1 MTAIKFERLQLFRFY
16 VPIFALFESDDLEST
31 TRLIFHI
38 PCLSK
43 TSKISFTQN
52 YLQRL
57 VSKVSKVMVL
67 SKLIYFK
74 LNKTFSVLTFG
85 ILTAS
90 A

>member
-52 YLQRL
+52 YLQRFIKHIF
-57 VSKVSKVMVL
+57 VNR
-67 SKLIYFK
+67 KLH
-74 LNKTFSVLTFG
+74 TFPSRKKDNN
-85 ILTAS
+85 
-90 A
+90 

>member
-1 MTAIKFERLQLFRFY
+1 MSRYIENVK
-16 VPIFALFESDDLEST
+16 
-31 TRLIFHI
+31 
-38 PCLSK
+38 
-43 TSKISFTQN
+43 
-52 YLQRL
+52 
-57 VSKVSKVMVL
+57 KVSKVMVL